1 MAQEEVTAP
10 IPGVIVSIEVT
21 LGTKV
26 AEGDT
31 ICFLESMKMSNPILA
46 PLGGT
51 VTKISAAPG
60 QVIKAGQLIAV
71 IEY

>member
-21 LGTKV
+21 PGTKI
-26 AEGDT
+26 EGGDT
-31 ICFLESMKMSNPILA
+31 ICVLESMKMQNPILA

-51 VTKISAAPG
+51 IAKVNVTPG
-60 QVIKAGQLIAV
+60 QVIKADELIAV